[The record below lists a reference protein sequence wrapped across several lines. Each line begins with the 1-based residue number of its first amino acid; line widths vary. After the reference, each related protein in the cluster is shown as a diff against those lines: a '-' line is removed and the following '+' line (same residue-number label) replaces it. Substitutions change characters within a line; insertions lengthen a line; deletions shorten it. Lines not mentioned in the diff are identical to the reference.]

1 MPPVLACPLPY
12 IEGKTKTH
20 MKKED
25 SRMKKLAVVLGSIML
40 IAAITYPV
48 FAQGPRWGWGPHMK
62 GAWGGGPG
70 SSLSPEQRTQLDSLN
85 KKLYDETATL
95 RNELWTKSGE
105 LGTFLNAPNP
115 DAEKVR
121 ALQREISG
129 LRAKLGEK
137 RLDYELEARK
147 IAPEGTYAQGY
158 GKRYGRHM
166 QGYGPGAGRGYGPH
180 MGGYGPGSCW
190 N

>member
-1 MPPVLACPLPY
+1 M
-12 IEGKTKTH
+12 EGKSKTQ

-40 IAAITYPV
+40 IAAIAYPV
-48 FAQGPRWGWGPHMK
+48 FAQGPRWGWGHHMK
-62 GAWGGGPG
+62 GDWGGGPG
-70 SSLSPEQRTQLDSLN
+70 SCWDYERGHGTLTPEKRTQLDNLN
-85 KKLYDETATL
+85 KTFYDETTNL

-147 IAPEGTYAQGY
+147 IAPEGTYARGY
-158 GKRYGRHM
+158 GRHYGRHM
-166 QGYGPGAGRGYGPH
+166 RGYGPH
-180 MGGYGPGSCW
+180 MGGHGPGSCW